1 MAQRVSRRKMADYA
15 ADAIVSGQPLKV
27 VLQQLA
33 AYLVTANRTREQEL
47 LVRDIETALAMRG
60 LVVADVTSARSLTA
74 TLEQDIKK
82 MTGASQVQLRER
94 HDPSVLG
101 GVRID
106 VAGKRFDG
114 TLRHKLNALK
124 AQQL

>member
-15 ADAIVSGQPLKV
+15 ADAIISGQPPKV